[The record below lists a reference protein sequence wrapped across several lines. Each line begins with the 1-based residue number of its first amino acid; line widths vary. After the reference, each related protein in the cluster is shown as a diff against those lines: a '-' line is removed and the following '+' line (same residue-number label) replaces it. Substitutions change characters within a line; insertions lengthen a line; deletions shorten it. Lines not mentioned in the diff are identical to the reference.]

1 MSKEFHYGGQAVIE
15 GVMILGQRNM
25 AMAVRRPNG
34 ELKLVTKPL
43 PGTFSSGIRKIP
55 LIRGIVILVKTLVIG
70 IRALFE
76 SANISLE
83 EEKVEITGIK
93 SWGLLLVSFSFGV
106 ALFFLV
112 PVALAHAA
120 DPYLHSALLSN
131 VVEGVIR
138 IGIFVLYLGAMNLI
152 PDVRR
157 VFAYHGAEHKV
168 VNAYEHEA
176 TMEVVAARGYSTAHY
191 RCGTAFVFTV
201 LILAI
206 IVFALLGHQPM
217 WLRLVSRIVLIPV
230 IAAIG
235 YEITHF
241 GARHADNRAVRV
253 LLAPGLALQAMVT
266 REPDDRQLETAI
278 AALKGVIEADKPEE
292 SVSPPEEAVPPA
304 G

>member
-1 MSKEFHYGGQAVIE
+1 LSKEFHYGGQAVIE
-15 GVMILGQRNM
+15 GVMMLGQRNM

-34 ELKLVTKPL
+34 ELKLITKPL
-43 PGTFSSGIRKIP
+43 PDTYTGGVKKIP
-55 LIRGIVILVKTLVIG
+55 LLRGIVILIKTVVMG
-70 IRALFE
+70 TQALFQ

-83 EEKVEITGIK
+83 EEKEEISGIK
-93 SWGLLLVSFSFGV
+93 AWGVFLVSFGFGV
-106 ALFFLV
+106 ALFFLA
-112 PVALAHAA
+112 PVALAHLA

-131 VVEGVIR
+131 IVEGVIR
-138 IGIFVLYLGAMNLI
+138 IGFFLLYLGAINLI
-152 PDVRR
+152 PEVRR

-176 TMEVVAARGYSTAHY
+176 PLEVTAVRGYSTAHS

-201 LILAI
+201 LVIAI
-206 IVFALLGHQPM
+206 IVFALLGHQAM
-217 WLRLVSRIVLIPV
+217 WLRLLSRVVLIPV

-253 LLAPGLALQAMVT
+253 LLAPGLALQAMAT
-266 REPDDRQLETAI
+266 REPDDGQLETAI
-278 AALKGVIEADKPEE
+278 AALKGVIEADKLKGG
-292 SVSPPEEAVPPA
+292 VSPA

>member
-1 MSKEFHYGGQAVIE
+1 LSKEFHYGGQAVIE
-15 GVMILGQRNM
+15 GVMMLGQRNM

-34 ELKLVTKPL
+34 ELTLVTKPL
-43 PGTFSSGIRKIP
+43 PDAYTGRVRKIP
-55 LIRGIVILVKTLVIG
+55 LVRGIVILIKTLVIG
-70 IRALFE
+70 IQALLE

-83 EEKVEITGIK
+83 EEKVEISGIK
-93 SWGLLLVSFSFGV
+93 SWGLFLVSFGFGV
-106 ALFFLV
+106 ALFFLA
-112 PVALAHAA
+112 PVALAHVA

-131 VVEGVIR
+131 IVEGIIR

-176 TMEVVAARGYSTAHY
+176 PMEVATARGYSTAHS
-191 RCGTAFVFTV
+191 RCGTAFLFTV

-217 WLRLVSRIVLIPV
+217 WLRLLSRVVLIPV

-235 YEITHF
+235 YEITQF
-241 GARHADNRAVRV
+241 SAKHADNRAVRV

-278 AALKGVIEADKPEE
+278 AALKGVVEADKPEE
-292 SVSPPEEAVPPA
+292 SVLPEEAVLPA

>member
-15 GVMILGQRNM
+15 GVMMLGQRNM

-34 ELKLVTKPL
+34 ELKLITKPL
-43 PGTFSSGIRKIP
+43 PDTYTGGVKKIP
-55 LIRGIVILVKTLVIG
+55 LLRGIVILIKTVVMG
-70 IRALFE
+70 TQALFE

-83 EEKVEITGIK
+83 EEKVEISGIK
-93 SWGLLLVSFSFGV
+93 SWGLFLVSFGFGV
-106 ALFFLV
+106 ALFFLA
-112 PVALAHAA
+112 PVALAHLA

-131 VVEGVIR
+131 IVEGVIR
-138 IGIFVLYLGAMNLI
+138 IGIFLVYLGAMNLI

-176 TMEVVAARGYSTAHY
+176 PLEVTAARGYSTAHA

-206 IVFALLGHQPM
+206 IVFALLGHQAM
-217 WLRLVSRIVLIPV
+217 WLRLLSRIALIPI

-235 YEITHF
+235 YEITQF
-241 GARHADNRAVRV
+241 GSRHADNRVVRA

-266 REPDDRQLETAI
+266 REPDDSQLEAAI
-278 AALKGVIEADKPEE
+278 TALKGVIEADKPEE
-292 SVSPPEEAVPPA
+292 GVLPA